1 MHRWVFRLVF
11 LILLLFVV
19 ACGVFWALE
28 VFPRHASHP
37 PLRLGHG
44 TLAIQHA
51 RIYVSPTDPPLDDGT
66 VLIRDGLIEA
76 VGAQVEIPPGATL
89 LPCSHCVVTAGFWNA
104 HVHFTEPK
112 WNLAEWKANDLLNA
126 QLADMFLSHGFTTV
140 IDVGSN
146 PADTFAIRRRIEH
159 VQLNGPYI
167 YSSGPPLYP
176 PNGIPFYIRESAP
189 AWIQLLMP
197 QPTTPEAAR
206 RIVRRNIASGA
217 DLTKLFTGSW
227 VQRGHVQP
235 MPFDIAK
242 AAVDESHLNG
252 KLVFAHPSN
261 LAGVRVAIQSG
272 VDVLAHAADDTE
284 GVDQAL
290 LSQAVRQNMAMIP
303 TLKMFATTVTTD
315 PHYMDP
321 ICNEVR
327 LFHSLGGQL
336 IFGTDVG
343 YMTDYSTDGEFVE
356 LGRSGLDWKDVLA
369 MLTTNPAARMGAS
382 NAKGTVI
389 PGKLAD
395 LTILFADPAQD
406 LTNFARV
413 QMVIRSGRVIY
424 SKSGMI
430 LSSFSVQNK

>member
-1 MHRWVFRLVF
+1 MRRWVIRLVF
-11 LILLLFVV
+11 LVPILFVV
-19 ACGVFWALE
+19 ACGAFWTIE
-28 VFPRHASHP
+28 VFPLHGSHP
-37 PLRLGHG
+37 PLKLAHG

-51 RIYVSPTDPPLDDGT
+51 RIYVSPTDPPIEDAT
-66 VLIRDGLIEA
+66 VLIRDGLIAA
-76 VGAQVEIPPGATL
+76 VGPQVEIPADAKL
-89 LPCSHCVVTAGFWNA
+89 LPCNHCVVTAGFWNA

-112 WNLAEWKANDLLNA
+112 WNLAEWKSDDLLDA

-159 VQLNGPYI
+159 VQLKGPYI

-176 PNGIPFYIRESAP
+176 PHGIPFYLKESMP
-189 AWIQLLMP
+189 AWMRAMLP
-197 QPTTPEAAR
+197 QPATPDAAR
-206 RIVRRNIASGA
+206 RIVRRNIDSGA

-227 VQRGHVQP
+227 VQRGHVLA
-235 MPFDIAK
+235 MPLDIAK
-242 AAVDESHLNG
+242 AAAEESHLNG

-261 LAGVRVAIQSG
+261 LAGVRVAIDGG
-272 VDVLAHAADDTE
+272 VDVLAHAADDTR

-290 LSQAVRQNMAMIP
+290 LSEAVRKNMAMIP
-303 TLKMFATTVTTD
+303 TLKMFASTVTTD
-315 PHYMDP
+315 SHYMDP
-321 ICNEVR
+321 ICAEVNQ
-327 LFHSLGGQL
+327 FHSLGGQL

-343 YMTDYSTDGEFVE
+343 YMTDYSTDQEFVE

-369 MLTTNPAARMGAS
+369 MLTTNPSARMGVS
-382 NAKGTVI
+382 RAKGTVT

-395 LTILFADPAQD
+395 LTVLSADPAQD

-424 SKSGMI
+424 SK
-430 LSSFSVQNK
+430 